1 MKTTEKKKKKTF
13 LYALIVVAVL
23 LIKLA
28 TGTFQP
34 QDLEAITALT
44 GQETAVSQT
53 PAQNDELPSSSP
65 VQGTAPP
72 VSAPISPEDIPEYSG
87 DPYVVL
93 NNNLPDFTEEDYSFL

>member
-53 PAQNDELPSSSP
+53 PAQNDELPSSSFR
-65 VQGTAPP
+65 AYK
-72 VSAPISPEDIPEYSG
+72 S
-87 DPYVVL
+87 
-93 NNNLPDFTEEDYSFL
+93 